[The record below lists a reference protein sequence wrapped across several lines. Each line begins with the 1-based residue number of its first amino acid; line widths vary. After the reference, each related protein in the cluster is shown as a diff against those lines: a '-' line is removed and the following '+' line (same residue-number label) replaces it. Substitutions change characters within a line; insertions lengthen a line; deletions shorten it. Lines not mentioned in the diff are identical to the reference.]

1 MDILLSKV
9 TQQAMNYAIRSGVTL
24 TASYAIKQSARLLQ
38 NVPKSNDHDQLQDLQ
53 QRLHGKIRIISP
65 AIDMIELIAA
75 RGNTSLESAV
85 ALTKELRWEIQS
97 FGQRMAAIA
106 ANEEAA
112 QGASRSAQAK
122 AKSEVEIRL
131 VIASM
136 KKLLGRIE
144 DAVPLISL
152 AITTS
157 GASLSSRLPPT
168 VSPSRL
174 LQASTLLNAG
184 DMQYCM
190 TPDEAVQIGP
200 SFTLTVYMLFSG
212 HVRPHD
218 EASIRETTWKEVMHK
233 ARVKLRRVPMQLVQP
248 QQRRTSQPSTPS
260 SNTVDDSLA
269 LQIPV
274 AASVDEYAY
283 QMMLI
288 EDLDDDRFHTTEDE
302 EVKPGPFDDVEQAG
316 IRETFPV
323 FQIGKIFY
331 ADTGKV
337 LNIGSEESNSPVL
350 LLKRDLNAPPP
361 RSLMRKDELVNEDE
375 ADQTTGG
382 DVPVSVQSTTAA
394 DPWSLPPGLDQE
406 WIALEIYSE
415 AEDFDDESE
424 TEEPSSRPRQS
435 TRSPSVDPHL
445 ASSMASLKINGES
458 CPPPTAAPNHAP
470 IQGSYGLTTTQPP
483 AWMSNVQ
490 TSLSLLEV
498 LLRLVALS
506 EYLQTSHLSANDQW
520 LNFFLEESK
529 ATGAEGDESS
539 RQRVRADARRRVGFD
554 PYDESPVKRR
564 GEEYQYQAGVSIGDG
579 DGEEWH
585 DSSRSQRWSS
595 PGPSRYQEN
604 GAAWT
609 PPSMQ
614 TRSMTGFSD
623 TKSPSPLSPAKDRK
637 NWLKRRDER
646 TGSPL
651 RPTTGNSDEAIGTS
665 PGSGHDAE
673 PA

>member
-38 NVPKSNDHDQLQDLQ
+38 SVPKSNHHDRLHDLQ
-53 QRLHGKIRIISP
+53 QRLQGKIRIISP

-97 FGQRMAAIA
+97 FGQRMASVATA
-106 ANEEAA
+106 EEAA
-112 QGASRSAQAK
+112 RRTNRSAHGE
-122 AKSEVEIRL
+122 AKSEVEIKL
-131 VIASM
+131 VISNM
-136 KKLLGRIE
+136 EKLLERIE
-144 DAVPLISL
+144 DAVPLINL

-184 DMQYCM
+184 DMQYCL

-218 EASIRETTWKEVMHK
+218 EASVRETTWKEVMHK
-233 ARVKLRRVPMQLVQP
+233 ARVKLRRVPMRLLQT
-248 QQRRTSQPSTPS
+248 QQRQVSQTDSTDSPHA
-260 SNTVDDSLA
+260 VDDSLA
-269 LQIPV
+269 LQIPDT
-274 AASVDEYAY
+274 ASVDEYAY

-288 EDLDDDRFHTTEDE
+288 EDLNDDRFHTTENE
-302 EVKPGPFDDVEQAG
+302 EIQPGPFDDVEQAG

-323 FQIGKIFY
+323 YQIGKIFY

-350 LLKRDLNAPPP
+350 LLKRDLNARPP
-361 RSLMRKDELVNEDE
+361 RSIISKDELGNGDE
-375 ADQTTGG
+375 TDPLMAGNPSVPVQATTGAG
-382 DVPVSVQSTTAA
+382 
-394 DPWSLPPGLDQE
+394 PWALPPGLDPD
-406 WIALEIYSE
+406 WIALEIYN
-415 AEDFDDESE
+415 EDEESE
-424 TEEPSSRPRQS
+424 GEPESEGLSPKTHHSLHSSS
-435 TRSPSVDPHL
+435 ADPQL
-445 ASSMASLKINGES
+445 AASMAQLKINGDQS
-458 CPPPTAAPNHAP
+458 PSPITPSNSDP
-470 IQGSYGLTTTQPP
+470 IQNPYSIATTRPP
-483 AWMSNVQ
+483 SWMSNVQ
-490 TSLSLLEV
+490 TSLSLLEI
-498 LLRLVALS
+498 LLRLLALS

-529 ATGAEGDESS
+529 ATGAAGDENA

-564 GEEYQYQAGVSIGDG
+564 GEDYQYQAGSVNGQGWQSRP
-579 DGEEWH
+579 
-585 DSSRSQRWSS
+585 DSPRWSS
-595 PGPSRYQEN
+595 PDASRLHGR
-604 GAAWT
+604 GAGWT
-609 PPSMQ
+609 TPSMQ

-623 TKSPSPLSPAKDRK
+623 SKSPSPSSPAQGTD
-637 NWLKRRDER
+637 RRDWLRRRED
-646 TGSPL
+646 TTSSPL
-651 RPTTGNSDEAIGTS
+651 RPHVEDTDEGIGTS
-665 PGSGHDAE
+665 PGSGAVEAE
-673 PA
+673 PT